1 MRSLQVYHVVRKLHE
16 DLEEGAVDGAGV
28 CRLCVCVLVFGV
40 WQVTMAHSNVMR
52 HAVQAR
58 AKAAGEEYK
67 MPPDDDATVDAI
79 INLVTTALTYCPRPV

>member
-1 MRSLQVYHVVRKLHE
+1 MSTV
-16 DLEEGAVDGAGV
+16 
-28 CRLCVCVLVFGV
+28 CVCVCV
-40 WQVTMAHSNVMR
+40 WCLAGDNGTLNVMQ

-79 INLVTTALTYCPRPV
+79 INLVNSTHTLHAASVTHTSGGHAMVVQPG